1 MSGDLSNPFQD
12 RTLHIDRYTGKVL
25 AEAAFADYSLVAK
38 AMAIGIAL
46 HQGDVGLW
54 SALANVVFCLA
65 IVLLCVSGAIM
76 WWVRRPQGRPRLGAP
91 PAPPKAALWKG
102 GAVVMFITAL
112 AFPLAGAVLLVAI
125 VLDWLLISRVP
136 ALKALVS

>member
-1 MSGDLSNPFQD
+1 M
-12 RTLHIDRYTGKVL
+12 L

-65 IVLLCVSGAIM
+65 IVLLCVSGIIM
-76 WWVRRPQGRPRLGAP
+76 WWIRRPQGRARLGAP
-91 PAPPKAALWKG
+91 MAPPQVALWKG
-102 GAVVMFITAL
+102 GAVVMLIAAL
-112 AFPLAGAVLLVAI
+112 AFPLAGAVLLAAI
-125 VLDWLLISRVP
+125 VLDWLLVSRVP
-136 ALKALVS
+136 ALKTLLS